1 MFASAR
7 GAKYCVCAAVTASTF
22 GSSVT
27 ILKVTD
33 VTDVTDVIAGSSVG
47 GRSEYGRAVTH
58 GRAGANGS
66 DMGGVCRAAVVDLHR
81 FCHIWVVPG
90 NLV

>member
-1 MFASAR
+1 M
-7 GAKYCVCAAVTASTF
+7 
-22 GSSVT
+22 
-27 ILKVTD
+27 TD

-66 DMGGVCRAAVVDLHR
+66 DMGVYVEQLWSISTDFA
-81 FCHIWVVPG
+81 IWVIPE